1 MKVSVLLPFS
11 PSDARAPRRLAEL
24 VADGSADRLWMGHS
38 FGVDSLQAMAAVAG
52 SGLAVP
58 CGLAVGL
65 VPVRTSYDAALQ
77 ARSAAVLTGHPFVLG
92 LGIGNAR
99 FARAV
104 TGRPV
109 LPSTDTVQQVRE
121 VRTLLDGGTVGGG
134 TVGGG
139 DDGDEVE
146 AVALL
151 PLACPPV
158 EVGAGVLRARHAEA
172 VGAVADAAITFLAPR
187 DHLTSTVIPA
197 LERGAAAGGRPVP
210 RIVSLVHVALDRPGR
225 DTTEVLVAGAA
236 GHVALPHYRAMLDEA
251 GAVRVD
257 DDPGDAV
264 RRLVRSG
271 DLAAGSLEDVV
282 AHLADLAARGV
293 DEVVLH
299 AGGVGATHGMAAML
313 DELRTIASAWRT
325 TDRSAVQAGRTP

>member
-1 MKVSVLLPFS
+1 MKVSVLLPIS

-24 VADGSADRLWMGHS
+24 VADGPAERLWMGHS

-134 TVGGG
+134 G
-139 DDGDEVE
+139 DDGD

-151 PLACPPV
+151 PLASPPV
-158 EVGAGVLRARHAEA
+158 EVGAGVLRKRHAEA
-172 VGAVADAAITFLAPR
+172 VGAVADVAITFLAPR
-187 DHLTSTVIPA
+187 DHLTTTVIPA
-197 LERGAAAGGRPVP
+197 LERGAASGGRQVP
-210 RIVSLVHVALDRPGR
+210 RVVSLVHVALDRPGR

-251 GAVRVD
+251 GAVHEH

-271 DLAAGSLEDVV
+271 DLAAGSLDDVV
-282 AHLADLAARGV
+282 AHLADLSARGV

-313 DELRTIASAWRT
+313 DELRTIASAWRDT
-325 TDRSAVQAGRTP
+325 DTDRDAVQPGRTA